1 MLPARCCSPPAP
13 ARAQV
18 KKFADSRNR
27 VPCLGLAVAASTSPT
42 GKPNLVFMLQDDLGF
57 NDVGFTSGTPS
68 TEPAATA
75 NITALARSGIVL
87 RQHYVHWHCSPSRRS
102 FLTGRLPIH
111 HGELLSDIDTDDID
125 LRWSWISDKRRAR
138 AASSYSANRVPSDVS
153 EGPPPRAALR
163 ASHAPHAPFARL
175 ESPPIRAARA
185 RVSVQQAR
193 ARRFSLFVR

>member
-42 GKPNLVFMLQDDLGF
+42 GTPNLVFMLQDDLGF

-75 NITALARSGIVL
+75 NITALARSGSGVAL
-87 RQHYVHWHCSPSRRS
+87 SLGYQSDRR
-102 FLTGRLPIH
+102 RAVVVEAILPI
-111 HGELLSDIDTDDID
+111 
-125 LRWSWISDKRRAR
+125 
-138 AASSYSANRVPSDVS
+138 
-153 EGPPPRAALR
+153 
-163 ASHAPHAPFARL
+163 
-175 ESPPIRAARA
+175 
-185 RVSVQQAR
+185 
-193 ARRFSLFVR
+193 